1 MRIAAIIN
9 ARAGGVARSS
19 PSAVAAR
26 LSDVWA
32 SLGHQAH
39 TTLAEG
45 KDVGRA
51 IRKACRDPS
60 VQAIIIGGGDGSL
73 SRSLKHVVGSGK
85 SLGVL
90 PLGTMN
96 YVARQFG
103 VPFDLARAAAAL
115 ADAVPTAIDLGRVN
129 GRFFLIRACL
139 GAFPEFIRSR
149 DDARRNGGSILDG
162 ALAGLT
168 SLARGHRVIEAELD
182 GPDGQA
188 RITTSF
194 LMVSNNMC
202 RDSDPFLLE
211 RERMDGGTL
220 GLYFGRGA
228 GPISLVELGLQVA
241 MGRWASNEALIQ
253 GSLPWLEIRTS
264 QRKPLVSIDGEV
276 EKMEAPFRFDILP
289 GVLPMLVPK

>member
-9 ARAGGVARSS
+9 ERAGTVACLS
-19 PSAVAAR
+19 PPVVAAR
-26 LSDVWA
+26 LSAIWT

-39 TTLAEG
+39 VTLAEG
-45 KDVGRA
+45 KDMGRA
-51 IRKACRDPS
+51 IRKACRDPA
-60 VQAIIIGGGDGSL
+60 VHAVIIGGGDGSL

-103 VPFDLARAAAAL
+103 VPFDLDRAAVAL
-115 ADAVPTAIDLGRVN
+115 ADAVPTPTDLGRVN
-129 GRFFLIRACL
+129 DRFFLIRACL

-149 DDARRNGGSILDG
+149 DEARRKGGSFLDG

-168 SLARGHRVIEAELD
+168 GLARGHRLIEAELI
-182 GPDGQA
+182 GPDVQA
-188 RITTSF
+188 RIATSF
-194 LMVSNNMC
+194 FMVSNNMC
-202 RDSDPFLLE
+202 RDSDPFQLE
-211 RERMDGGTL
+211 RERMDGATL
-220 GLYFGRGA
+220 GVYIGQGA
-228 GPISLVELGLQVA
+228 GPFSLMDLGLQVA
-241 MGRWASNEALIQ
+241 MGRWASNEALIR
-253 GSLPWLEIRTS
+253 GSLPWLEIRTR